1 MAEKIEANY
10 EQLNQIAKNFTQE
23 ADAIEQML
31 GEINACVDSLES
43 GGWIGRGANSF
54 YAEMHDEVLP
64 AVQRLREALEEAA
77 RTTGEIAKTFRE
89 AEETASAKFR
99 VA

>member
-10 EQLNQIAKNFTQE
+10 EQLGMIARNFTQE
-23 ADAIEQML
+23 SDVIDQML
-31 GEINACVDSLES
+31 KEVESRLGDLEG
-43 GGWIGRGANSF
+43 GGWIGRGAQAC

-77 RTTGEIAKTFRE
+77 RTTGELARIFRE
-89 AEETASAKFR
+89 AEETASSRFR